1 VGGIVPRL
9 FRAGDLTRGESELLT
24 KESGFG
30 RTAIMVRGER
40 RLVDELLDK
49 GAQHRV
55 EGGIW
60 RLVLLDSVVLLPV
73 LDRDGQ
79 NL

>member
-1 VGGIVPRL
+1 MQGI
-9 FRAGDLTRGESELLT
+9 LTRGESELLA
-24 KESGFG
+24 KERGFR
-30 RTAIMVRGER
+30 RTFIIVRGER
-40 RLVDELLDK
+40 RLVDELLDE

-73 LDRDGQ
+73 LDGDRQ